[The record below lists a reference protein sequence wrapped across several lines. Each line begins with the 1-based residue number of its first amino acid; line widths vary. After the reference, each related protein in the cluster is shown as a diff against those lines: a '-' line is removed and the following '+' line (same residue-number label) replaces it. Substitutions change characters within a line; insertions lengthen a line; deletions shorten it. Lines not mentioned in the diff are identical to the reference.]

1 MPQKTKQML
10 KKTLIVTMPLW
21 GFALLVL
28 AKQLYAAWVMPYMP
42 PCILR
47 TFTGLLCPSC
57 GMTHAVFALCRG
69 DIAAAWR
76 YNALIPLAVLLFLI
90 WYAELLMGCFGRA
103 KKIIPRRPVF
113 WFTVLGMVLFYAV
126 LRNII

>member
-1 MPQKTKQML
+1 MPQKTKQIL
-10 KKTLIVTMPLW
+10 KKTLTVTMPLW
-21 GFALLVL
+21 GFALLMLV
-28 AKQLYAAWVMPYMP
+28 KQLYAAWVMPHMP

-69 DIAAAWR
+69 DIAAAWQ
-76 YNALIPLAVLLFLI
+76 YNAVIPLGVVLFLI
-90 WYAELLMGCFGRA
+90 WYIELLIRSFGGT
-103 KKIIPRRPVF
+103 KKIIPRSRGF
-113 WFTVLGMVLFYAV
+113 WFTVLGMALCYAI

>member
-1 MPQKTKQML
+1 MSQKRKLLL
-10 KKTLIVTMPLW
+10 KKLIIVTMPLW

-28 AKQLYAAWVMPYMP
+28 VKHLYAAWVMPFMP

-69 DIAAAWR
+69 DIAEAWQC
-76 YNALIPLAVLLFLI
+76 NALIPLAVLLFVA
-90 WYAELLMGCFGRA
+90 WYIELLIGSFGRA
-103 KKIIPRRPVF
+103 KKIIPRSPVF
-113 WFTVLGMVLFYAV
+113 WFTVLGMVFVYAI
-126 LRNII
+126 LRNVI